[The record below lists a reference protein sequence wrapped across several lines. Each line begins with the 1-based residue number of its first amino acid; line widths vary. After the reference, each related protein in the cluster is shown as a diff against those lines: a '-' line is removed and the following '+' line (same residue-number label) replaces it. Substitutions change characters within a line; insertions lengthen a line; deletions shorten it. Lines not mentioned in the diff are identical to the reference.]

1 MLSKLTLIGLHQYS
15 EGHLFDNLVLP
26 TGLDNEI
33 VVNEILRLGGEFS
46 TVYPDLEF
54 MEYQIDIFSKKWYH
68 NFERWYDVYTEEY
81 KPLFNVDVKTSI
93 EEQGHN
99 QEDSAKAGNTSGLSN
114 TNTSHNSSGNSSGNN
129 TTTTQK
135 AAYDSGTF
143 QNVEKVIADS
153 SLSSS
158 EAGSE
163 ASSNTTSSTN
173 SESLTAEQYHTVLTE
188 EYKRGNFG
196 MTMSQEMLLAEYNAW
211 YQNLYIMIAEV
222 FVNEFCV
229 CIYK

>member
-1 MLSKLTLIGLHQYS
+1 MLSKLTLVGLYQYS
-15 EGHLFDNLVLP
+15 DTHLFDNLALP
-26 TGLDNEI
+26 TGINKQV

-68 NFERWYDVYTEEY
+68 NFERWYKVYTEEY
-81 KPLFNVDVKTSI
+81 EPLYNVDVKTSI

-99 QEDSAKAGNTSGLSN
+99 QEDSAKAGNASG
-114 TNTSHNSSGNSSGNN
+114 NTSHNSSGSSNGNN

-135 AAYDSGTF
+135 AAFDSGTF
-143 QNVEKVIADS
+143 QNTEKVIADT

-158 EAGSE
+158 ELGSE
-163 ASSNTTSSTN
+163 TTSSTN
-173 SESLTAEQYHTVLTE
+173 SESLTAEQYHTILTE
-188 EYKRGNFG
+188 EYKRGNQG
-196 MTMSQEMLLAEYNAW
+196 VTMSQEMLLAEYNAW
-211 YQNLYIMIAEV
+211 FQNLYIMIAEV
-222 FVNEFCV
+222 FINEFCV